1 MSAIYEAV
9 AGMLEDIGFIGK
21 DKECTQGAR
30 FRFRGIDDVYNS
42 IHPLLAK
49 YKAAGGGY
57 KGRKSPQNA
66 LVRWTKQDWRTKSGR
81 PSSETGE
88 RYLPAKAI
96 KALTPSEYASSTR
109 AKRRS
114 SAKREQYSRQP
125 SRIAKKTAKY
135 RR

>member
-1 MSAIYEAV
+1 MAV
-9 AGMLEDIGFIGK
+9 
-21 DKECTQGAR
+21 
-30 FRFRGIDDVYNS
+30 
-42 IHPLLAK
+42 AK